1 MNNDNQNINK
11 DTDTEEIVRENNIPD
26 EADDIVSEEDENTPR
41 LIAKLREKLKACES
55 EKQENLNGWQ
65 RAKADFV
72 NFKKRS
78 EEENRELIKFANGR
92 LIEEVIPVL
101 ESFEMAFSNKK
112 VWESLSEVWRKG
124 VEYIHN
130 QLLSVLKSNGLEELS
145 PSKGEKFDP
154 NIHIAESSAPTFDK
168 KEDNVIIQT
177 VKKGYGLNGKI
188 IMAPRVVVA
197 EYKEEKN
204 ETTNGI

>member
-1 MNNDNQNINK
+1 MNDDNQNINK
-11 DTDTEEIVRENNIPD
+11 DTDTEEIVRENNASD

-41 LIAKLREKLKACES
+41 LIAKLRDKLKVCES

-92 LIEEVIPVL
+92 LIEEIIPVL

-112 VWESLSEVWRKG
+112 VWESLPEVWRKG

-154 NIHIAESSAPTFDK
+154 NIHIAESSEEIFDK
-168 KEDNVIIQT
+168 KEDNVIIQV
-177 VKKGYGLNGKI
+177 VKKGYRLNGKMI
-188 IMAPRVVVA
+188 TPPRVIVA
-197 EYKEEKN
+197 EYKQ
-204 ETTNGI
+204 